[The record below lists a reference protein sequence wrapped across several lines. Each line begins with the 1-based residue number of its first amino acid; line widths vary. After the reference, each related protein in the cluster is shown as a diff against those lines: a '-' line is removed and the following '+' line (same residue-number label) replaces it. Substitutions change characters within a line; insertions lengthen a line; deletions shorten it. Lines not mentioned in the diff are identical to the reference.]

1 MSILYDGDIA
11 IAPLTEGDLPE
22 IYKLNMNY
30 DTCVGAG
37 FWVDMPTYQAF
48 DKWMHEYM
56 NKVDHT
62 KCHMAIVARSHVY
75 ARNRS
80 EQFMGVV
87 SAFDMSDY
95 HRTAEVAI
103 RIAPHMQRKGIAK
116 KALSLMLKYLF
127 EIRGYRKVYAQIYD
141 SNEASKKLFTSMGFE
156 KEATLKKHE
165 MHMGRYQ
172 DVEVYSIWNMVGDRG
187 QDEYE
192 DFVNTA
198 YWVEEDTWG
207 Q

>member
-30 DTCVGAG
+30 DICVGAG
-37 FWVDMPTYQAF
+37 FWIDMPTYQAF

-56 NKVDHT
+56 NKLDHT

-75 ARNRS
+75 VRNRS
-80 EQFMGVV
+80 EQFIGVV

-103 RIAPHMQRKGIAK
+103 RIVPHMQRKGIAK
-116 KALSLMLKYLF
+116 KALGLMLKYLF
-127 EIRGYRKVYAQIYD
+127 EIRGYRKVYAKIYA
-141 SNEASKKLFTSMGFE
+141 SNEASKKLFTSIGFE

-165 MHMGRYQ
+165 MHMGQYR
-172 DVEVYSIWNMVGDRG
+172 DVEVYSIWNTMRDRG
-187 QDEYE
+187 
-192 DFVNTA
+192 
-198 YWVEEDTWG
+198 
-207 Q
+207 